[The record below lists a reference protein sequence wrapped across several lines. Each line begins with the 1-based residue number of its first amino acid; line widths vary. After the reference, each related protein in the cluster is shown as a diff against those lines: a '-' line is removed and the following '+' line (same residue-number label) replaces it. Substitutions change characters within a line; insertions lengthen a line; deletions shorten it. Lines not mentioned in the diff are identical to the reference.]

1 MNDSS
6 PTAAGPGPAS
16 APAKGRKL
24 GPPAFAISLMTLSG
38 GACWLLYGGERV
50 MAIAESNIAVLGE
63 VMPRMVLGVLLFGL
77 LTVLIPRDWVARNMG
92 RDAGMKALVIATLA
106 GSVAPG
112 GPWVAYPLAVML
124 LRFGAEI
131 GAVVAFLASWG
142 LLNMNRW
149 LVWEVSFLGEELASY
164 RILAA
169 LPLPIVAG
177 LLVRWLLPETSWPR
191 VQRD

>member
-1 MNDSS
+1 
-6 PTAAGPGPAS
+6 
-16 APAKGRKL
+16 
-24 GPPAFAISLMTLSG
+24 
-38 GACWLLYGGERV
+38 
-50 MAIAESNIAVLGE
+50 
-63 VMPRMVLGVLLFGL
+63 
-77 LTVLIPRDWVARNMG
+77 
-92 RDAGMKALVIATLA
+92 
-106 GSVAPG
+106 
-112 GPWVAYPLAVML
+112 ML

-177 LLVRWLLPETSWPR
+177 LLVRWLLPETRWPR